1 MLQESPHCGVK
12 DNAFFL
18 QGFSRLPVYLHASS
32 NNKAVTVLNLF
43 NEAEATFGLPSRIRC
58 DKGGENYDV
67 GFYMLNHPQRG
78 PGHGSII
85 SGDDIIKN
93 ND

>member
-1 MLQESPHCGVK
+1 MLQGSPHYGFK

-32 NNKAVTVLNLF
+32 NDKAVTVLNLS
-43 NEAEATFGLPSRIRC
+43 NEAVATFGLPSRIRC

-67 GFYMLNHPQRG
+67 EFYMLNHHQRG

-85 SGDDIIKN
+85 SGDNIIRN

>member
-18 QGFSRLPVYLHASS
+18 QGFSRLPVYLHALS

-43 NEAEATFGLPSRIRC
+43 NEAVATFRLPSRIRS